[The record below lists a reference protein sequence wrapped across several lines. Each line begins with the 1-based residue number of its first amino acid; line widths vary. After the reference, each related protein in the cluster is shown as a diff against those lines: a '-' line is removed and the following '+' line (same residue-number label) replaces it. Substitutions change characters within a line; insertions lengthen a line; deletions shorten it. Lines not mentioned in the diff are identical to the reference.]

1 MRMWLRFIVINQAK
15 EVLQEWLTGQ
25 ADAEHSGL
33 AAVID
38 CDLEMRLQDAHGV
51 DGQWKACDESLQS
64 YMLREEVQFGQHVLL
79 GRQFS
84 GKQLVLR
91 FAQMSRQLED
101 HCTILFK
108 SRLDVIQRLFVAQ
121 QVRLVSP
128 SVSSPPYVL
137 RPFFK
142 TVQKV
147 NDFWS
152 VFQVAKKHA
161 KPLCD

>member
-38 CDLEMRLQDAHGV
+38 CDLEMYLQDAHVV

-64 YMLREEVQFGQHVLL
+64 FMLREEVQFGQHVLL

-108 SRLDVIQRLFVAQ
+108 SRLDVI
-121 QVRLVSP
+121 
-128 SVSSPPYVL
+128 
-137 RPFFK
+137 
-142 TVQKV
+142 
-147 NDFWS
+147 
-152 VFQVAKKHA
+152 
-161 KPLCD
+161 